1 MAQTLAAYLTIDG
14 AAAAIEFYKTAF
26 GATEVQLMPAD
37 NVPGKLM
44 HAEIA
49 LFGGVMM
56 MSDVFDEFEGG
67 TKSPPAL
74 GGTTFNMIVSLDA
87 PADVDAVMAKAEAAG
102 ATITM
107 PAEDTFWGARFGM
120 VRDPFGHMW
129 GFNADIAAPG

>member
-1 MAQTLAAYLTIDG
+1 MTQTLAAYLTIDG
-14 AAAAIEFYKTAF
+14 AAAAIEFYKAAF
-26 GATEVQLMPAD
+26 GATEVRRMPSD

-56 MSDVFDEFEGG
+56 MSDAFDDFDGG
-67 TKSPPAL
+67 TKSPGAL
-74 GGTTFNMIVSLDA
+74 GGTSFNMIVGLDT
-87 PADVDAVMAKAEAAG
+87 PDEVDAVMAKAEAAG

-107 PAEDTFWGARFGM
+107 PAENTFWGARFGM

-129 GFNADIAAPG
+129 GFNAEA